1 MLVKDRLRQVERSR
15 ELDAWITEENYMTRV
30 EEAAKAGNAEQTDKA
45 LGDTQAAFKTLASKR
60 VTAASLLRRVFPP
73 ERYGEALKAAT
84 KAIAIPLPGQL
95 FDNRRAEEATDL
107 FQSAFKCLHAADF
120 VELYQQTATITAVIP
135 DATGEVQLRRL
146 LREINTRFTKVVTP
160 EVDVLRRA
168 LQRARREVRI
178 AVAGPSGGQTPVEVA
193 RKEYERALAAKTLQ
207 LRNEER
213 TEQYNALYT
222 SFVRFLLH
230 ADYADLDRLRTVI
243 KAQLVEIAPVG
254 FTVPSQPKTLFQPGA
269 DEQRRRRR
277 VDFLEWLN
285 LEAAMALV
293 ALAQKHVTAE
303 ALQRLGYPTMTSYQ
317 PLVSVHRYYFQV
329 PSPPRDAPQSR
340 NKEPLKN
347 LHFGADGE
355 IWFEGTSFRA
365 VTGLQRVPG
374 KPGKKGGGGAKS
386 FLDGET
392 RDIARGDKI
401 FEVADVLFDP
411 ALTPAEMK
419 QQFNKKVDDLGRIEA
434 SLGRKKQQPSIFRMT
449 VLRPIADVARPL
461 AQRKIIVE
469 KAVLLELLQ
478 TEAFVMQRDARNR
491 SGLVFTGTSGLLYGM
506 KKTVLGME
514 QDHQNPLQ
522 PGDRIQSIGGV
533 VTAFD
538 VYKGPES
545 DAPVRLTADVR
556 GQSEAYLTLVVER
569 DGTPSTPLQDPLTE
583 GVRALARRLQRDNTI
598 ASAGA
603 VRDLLVQV
611 GGLGEERAT
620 QIFGAPETGQKQSW
634 WEWLRRG
641 TPTADA
647 AQVQGPTFLTSLRNA
662 ADGDTQYN
670 GIISTIEKLL
680 NSQTDS
686 LSQGLPGMGLV
697 RNRFQYVFFFTPVE
711 LADKASPAV
720 IERMLKG
727 PPLERNVYGYLATVE
742 YRVNQQGCN
751 RFSEDD
757 ASLCYDLKTVQVV
770 GPPHGHQTG
779 HTVSVY
785 ASKTQ
790 LESAYQRTDMHLRQL
805 RSAWQGTAYKKPG
818 RLITSKFVATMAD
831 DANKAPVAADS
842 ASTRAEALLVQSLL
856 QAR

>member
-15 ELDAWITEENYMTRV
+15 ELDAWITEENYRTRV
-30 EEAAKAGNAEQTDKA
+30 EEAAKAGNPEQTDKA
-45 LGDTQAAFKTLASKR
+45 LSDTQTAFKTLASKR
-60 VTAASLLRRVFPP
+60 VTAASLLQRVFRP

-95 FDNRRAEEATDL
+95 FDNRAQEATDL

-120 VELYQQTATITAVIP
+120 VELYQQTDTITAVIP
-135 DATGEVQLRRL
+135 DSTGEVHLRRL
-146 LREINTRFTKVVTP
+146 LREINTRFTRVVTP

-168 LQRARREVRI
+168 LQRARREVRT
-178 AVAGPSGGQTPVEVA
+178 AAAGPSGGQTAVEVV

-269 DEQRRRRR
+269 DEQRYRRR

-293 ALAQKHVTAE
+293 ALAQKHVAPE

-317 PLVSVHRYYFQV
+317 PQVSLHRYYFQV

-374 KPGKKGGGGAKS
+374 KQGKKGSATAKS

-419 QQFNKKVDDLGRIEA
+419 QLFNKKVDDLGRIEA
-434 SLGRKKQQPSIFRMT
+434 SLGGKKQPSIFRMT

-461 AQRKIIVE
+461 AQRKIVVE
-469 KAVLLELLQ
+469 KATLLELLA

-491 SGLVFTGTSGLLYGM
+491 SGLVFTGTGELLFGM

-514 QDHQNPLQ
+514 PDLENALQ

-538 VYKGPES
+538 VYKGPER
-545 DAPVRLTADVR
+545 DALVRLTADVR

-569 DGTPSTPLQDPLTE
+569 DGTPSMPLQDPVTQGL
-583 GVRALARRLQRDNTI
+583 RALARRLEQDDTI

-611 GGLGEERAT
+611 GGLREDRAT
-620 QIFGAPETGQKQSW
+620 QIFGAPETAQSQSW
-634 WEWLRRG
+634 LEWLRQG
-641 TPTADA
+641 TPAADA
-647 AQVQGPTFLTSLRNA
+647 AQVRGPTFLTSLRNA
-662 ADGDTQYN
+662 TNGDAQYN
-670 GIISTIEKLL
+670 GIISTIEKFLG
-680 NSQTDS
+680 SKTDS
-686 LSQGLPGMGLV
+686 LSQGLPGWSGVV
-697 RNRFQYVFFFTPVE
+697 RSLRQYVFFFTPRP
-711 LADKASPAV
+711 LQDNTDRDV
-720 IERMLKG
+720 IDRMLKG
-727 PPLERNVYGYLATVE
+727 SLLDRNVYGYLATVE
-742 YRVNQQGCN
+742 YRRQEQGCN

-757 ASLCYDLKTVQVV
+757 ASLCYELKAVQVV
-770 GPPHGHQTG
+770 GPPHGLPG
-779 HTVSVY
+779 GPVSFY

-790 LESAYQRTDMHLRQL
+790 LVSAYQRTDVYLRQL
-805 RSAWQGTAYKKPG
+805 RSTWQGSAYRKPG
-818 RLITSKFVATMAD
+818 PFITSRFVATMAD
-831 DANKAPVAADS
+831 DANKAAAADP